1 MVQNTATI
9 VVLGTKLSVAYQTI
23 KELMRQL
30 QQIEAN
36 TQIPA
41 NQRLEEIKKIKAELD
56 KVGKEIDSIKR
67 EITLLNAYRIN

>member
-30 QQIEAN
+30 QQIEVN

-56 KVGKEIDSIKR
+56 KVGEEIDSIKR
-67 EITLLNAYRIN
+67 EIKLLDQYRVN

>member
-9 VVLGTKLSVAYQTI
+9 IVLGTKLSAAYQTI

-30 QQIEAN
+30 QQVEAN
-36 TQIPA
+36 IQIPA

-56 KVGKEIDSIKR
+56 KVGEEIDSIKR